1 MSLPVGLDCL
11 ESDISSR
18 WHCRRPTLQPSQP
31 GVQIS
36 SCGLRQCHR
45 GDMWPI
51 FNCRT
56 KSTLPCYRRSA
67 APKHPPPENF
77 AVGQCFIR
85 QLLLK
90 SPPKFSSKLDRKS
103 VDGSG
108 VDRQS
113 ERNWTGH
120 ECSQYDSKNDRHGM
134 QLISAGQLSLWEL
147 VSNVPWISTKSKY
160 DNWRDWD
167 WTGFHVCDRTVDAC
181 RAYPGNASLLEQ
193 RKAKQQT
200 KKVAW
205 IPECDAAL
213 AGSRTHSKK
222 KKKGRIM
229 LRPGGPKDC
238 GFFGTKT

>member
-1 MSLPVGLDCL
+1 
-11 ESDISSR
+11 
-18 WHCRRPTLQPSQP
+18 
-31 GVQIS
+31 
-36 SCGLRQCHR
+36 
-45 GDMWPI
+45 
-51 FNCRT
+51 
-56 KSTLPCYRRSA
+56 
-67 APKHPPPENF
+67 
-77 AVGQCFIR
+77 
-85 QLLLK
+85 
-90 SPPKFSSKLDRKS
+90 LDRKY

-108 VDRQS
+108 VDRRS

-147 VSNVPWISTKSKY
+147 VSNVPWVSTKSKY

-167 WTGFHVCDRTVDAC
+167 WTGYHVCDRTMDAC

-205 IPECDAAL
+205 IQECDAAL
-213 AGSRTHSKK
+213 AGGRTHSNKK
-222 KKKGRIM
+222 SRGKEK

-238 GFFGTKT
+238 GLFGTKTLCNNCKKAYDQNGNDAHRHMFPVSVHIPLCSFSIHILIHCLSIAGGNATHAVPAHLAGSANEKSDGRDRGEANL